1 MQRLVSCCGTLCWQW
16 STMCALLVVT
26 KCLDTECMCEPLS
39 TVLQGRHYAAKPIKA
54 NILNVNIEY
63 LGHISTPEGLK
74 PPGAGV
80 KHQLHKAQRTRRN
93 KGVLPTRRRREI

>member
-1 MQRLVSCCGTLCWQW
+1 MLAMVDDVRIASGDEVPRHRVYVRAAFDRL
-16 STMCALLVVT
+16 AR
-26 KCLDTECMCEPLS
+26 
-39 TVLQGRHYAAKPIKA
+39 RHYAAKPIKA